1 MNPGLKTLN
10 SVGRNAAIDLIRG
23 LAILAVIL
31 GHLYIHLPFANQW
44 PQWLVDILFF
54 GGYYGVRV
62 FFVISGFLIAQSIMH
77 KWGSLPQ
84 VNLRRFYL
92 MRFAR
97 IVPCLI
103 ALIVILSALDLF
115 KVPGFT
121 LVGTTLPQA
130 IFAALT
136 FRMNSLVAELNGHIV
151 GAWFVLWSLSVEE
164 VFYLFFPLLCLVFKK
179 QRWLILVLG
188 IFIVIGPF
196 SRVFGVTEGRQ
207 DYSYLSCMDGIAFG
221 VLAALFVAK
230 NPNLKSRGFVLS
242 GLCLVVLVFCLRHV
256 TYLLGLTK
264 ANLNVTALEL
274 GIALMLVA
282 FSQNT
287 LRLRG
292 TRFLQWYGRNSY
304 EVYLTHML
312 VIALGTAI
320 FKGMGFVLPLYALM
334 VMASGLLGYVVA
346 KYYSEPLNTWIRH
359 VRN

>member
-1 MNPGLKTLN
+1 M
-10 SVGRNAAIDLIRG
+10 GRNAAIDLIRG
-23 LAILAVIL
+23 LSILAVIL
-31 GHLYIHLPFANQW
+31 GHLYIHLPFVNQW
-44 PQWLVDILFF
+44 PQWIVNILFF

-62 FFVISGFLIAQSIMH
+62 FFVVSGFLIAQSIMH
-77 KWGSLPQ
+77 KWGGLPH
-84 VNLRRFYL
+84 VNLKRFYW

-103 ALIVILSALDLF
+103 ALIVILSVLDLF
-115 KVPGFT
+115 KVPGFI
-121 LVGTTLPQA
+121 LVGATLHQA
-130 IFAALT
+130 ILAALT
-136 FRMNSLVAELNGHIV
+136 FRMNNLVAELNGHIV

-164 VFYLFFPLLCLVFKK
+164 VFYLMFPLLCLIFKK
-179 QRWLILVLG
+179 QYWLIGVLC

-196 SRVFGVTEGRQ
+196 ARVFGANEGWQ

-242 GLCLVVLVFCLRHV
+242 GLCLFVLIFCLRHV

-264 ANLNVTALEL
+264 IGLNVTVLEL
-274 GIALMLVA
+274 GIALMLIA

-312 VIALGTAI
+312 VITVGAVI
-320 FKGMGFVLPLYALM
+320 FKWMGFVLPLYASM
-334 VMASGLLGYVVA
+334 IVVSGLLGYALA
-346 KYYSEPLNTWIRH
+346 KYYSEPLNRWIRQ
-359 VRN
+359 

>member
-1 MNPGLKTLN
+1 M
-10 SVGRNAAIDLIRG
+10 GRNAAIDLIRG
-23 LAILAVIL
+23 LSILAVIL
-31 GHLYIHLPFANQW
+31 GHLYIHLPFVNQW
-44 PQWLVDILFF
+44 PQWIVNILFF

-62 FFVISGFLIAQSIMH
+62 FFVVSGFLIAQSIMN
-77 KWGSLPQ
+77 KWGGLPQ
-84 VNLRRFYL
+84 VNLKRFYL

-115 KVPGFT
+115 KAPGFT
-121 LVGTTLPQA
+121 LVGATLPQT

-136 FRMNSLVAELNGHIV
+136 FRLNNLVAELNGHIV

-164 VFYLFFPLLCLVFKK
+164 VFYLFFPLLCLIFKRE
-179 QRWLILVLG
+179 RWLILVLG

-196 SRVFGVTEGRQ
+196 ARVFGTNEGWQ

-242 GLCLVVLVFCLRHV
+242 GLGLFVLIFCLRQV

-264 ANLNVTALEL
+264 VGLNVTVLEL
-274 GIALMLVA
+274 GIALMLIA
-282 FSQNT
+282 LSPNT

-312 VIALGTAI
+312 VITVGAAI
-320 FKGMGFVLPLYALM
+320 FKGISLVLPLYVLM
-334 VMASGLLGYVVA
+334 IVISGLLGYAVA
-346 KYYSEPLNTWIRH
+346 KYYSEPLNRWIRQ
-359 VRN
+359 